1 METVAVSQAPVVS
14 EAPAAVAPPV
24 ERGAVAAFPPA
35 VQDLAR
41 FFLSLTGSSSQGAV
55 VGAAGTTVAVSRAG
69 VQLYPSA
76 PGGEAVTCAA
86 PAAPALSTR
95 PSGSAAVP
103 GSSDQR
109 LRGEEVSRSNRHRR
123 RSSSS
128 GTARSSKRRH
138 RDRSPSPGRS
148 SHLREASY

>member
-24 ERGAVAAFPPA
+24 ERGAVAAFPSA
-35 VQDLAR
+35 AQDLTR

-55 VGAAGTTVAVSRAG
+55 VGAAGTTVSASGAV
-69 VQLYPSA
+69 VQLYPST
-76 PGGEAVTCAA
+76 PGGEARS
-86 PAAPALSTR
+86 PP
-95 PSGSAAVP
+95 GSAAVP
-103 GSSDQR
+103 SSSGQR
-109 LRGEEVSRSNRHRR
+109 LRGEEVSRSSRCCH
-123 RSSSS
+123 RSSSI

-148 SHLREASY
+148 SHRREASYRSSSESSEED